1 MMRCC
6 ALPSTVI
13 PPGWAI
19 TGILKWYFWGVTL
32 FCGGCRRSQARMNPE
47 QAARL
52 HTFVTHLSDCSQC
65 ELRARGDRPSPCR
78 WPSQGGTCG
87 LLMFIQKCPTSVF
100 VPPSSWTHTHTH
112 THSPQY
118 ALTNLH
124 SLTLSWAL
132 LVDVIPSYYS
142 LHASYSNV
150 PPRVSV
156 AVIFALHHT
165 YILQLKPPLESLLK
179 GTAARTASTR
189 EKKTKK
195 T

>member
-1 MMRCC
+1 MLCSPLHCNPPRLSHNRNIKVIFLRSDAVLWRMSQVTGSHESWTSSPASHVCH
-6 ALPSTVI
+6 PSLRLLTVRAE
-13 PPGWAI
+13 GERRQA
-19 TGILKWYFWGVTL
+19 VTL
-32 FCGGCRRSQARMNPE
+32 PVTFPGRNLWLVNVHPE
-47 QAARL
+47 VSNL
-52 HTFVTHLSDCSQC
+52 CVCSTQ
-65 ELRARGDRPSPCR
+65 
-78 WPSQGGTCG
+78 
-87 LLMFIQKCPTSVF
+87 LLN
-100 VPPSSWTHTHTH
+100 THTHTH
-112 THSPQY
+112 THSPLY

-189 EKKTKK
+189 EKKTKN